1 MSSYLNITAVG
12 NVGRDPELRYTASG
26 VAVCD
31 FSLAV
36 NKSYT
41 KADGER
47 VERTVWLKVTCWRQ
61 LAEIVSQYVKKGR
74 QVMVIGSLIEADSYE
89 GRDGNTRTSLNL
101 TADQVIFLQ
110 GGERT
115 DAGESRTFTPDSA
128 DLPF

>member
-101 TADQVIFLQ
+101 TADNVVFL
-110 GGERT
+110 GGR
-115 DAGESRTFTPDSA
+115 DNAGESRTFTPDSV
-128 DLPF
+128 DVPF